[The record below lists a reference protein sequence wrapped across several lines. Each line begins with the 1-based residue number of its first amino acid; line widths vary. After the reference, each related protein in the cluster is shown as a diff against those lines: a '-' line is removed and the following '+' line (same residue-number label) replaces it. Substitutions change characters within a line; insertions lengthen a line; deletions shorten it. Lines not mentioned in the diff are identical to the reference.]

1 MKKKLIAIFG
11 GLIVCM
17 ALILLILS
25 KSEDTTVDDVEIP
38 TVDNEQTEI
47 VVIEPTITPE
57 IVVEPIEIQ
66 ETEPEKDVNGD
77 DQGTEQTIQPDVE
90 EKPTYTEEQLSD
102 PTQTPSGEPVEVPTE
117 DEEVA
122 ETESTQSTTTS
133 TEQSTSNG
141 STDGKTYVPGFGW
154 IENSGENT
162 VVPDTSQGDINTQV
176 GIMG

>member
-1 MKKKLIAIFG
+1 MKKKLLAIFG

-47 VVIEPTITPE
+47 VVIEPEITPE

-66 ETEPEKDVNGD
+66 ETESEKDVNGD

-102 PTQTPSGEPVEVPTE
+102 PTQTPSGEPVEVPTD
-117 DEEVA
+117 DETTA
-122 ETESTQSTTTS
+122 ETESTQSTTQPS
-133 TEQSTSNG
+133 SSSSTSSSSG
-141 STDGKTYVPGFGW
+141 GLPGFSDVIIG
-154 IENSGENT
+154 GENT
-162 VVPDTSQGDINTQV
+162 AIVGQSDGDINKQV

>member
-1 MKKKLIAIFG
+1 MKKKLLAIFG

-66 ETEPEKDVNGD
+66 ETEPEKDANGD
-77 DQGTEQTIQPDVE
+77 DQGTEQTIQSDVE

-102 PTQTPSGEPVEVPTE
+102 PTQTPSGEPVEVPTVDDE
-117 DEEVA
+117 DVA
-122 ETESTQSTTTS
+122 ETETDQSTTQPS
-133 TEQSTSNG
+133 SSSSSSG
-141 STDGKTYVPGFGW
+141 GLPGF
-154 IENSGENT
+154 SDVPYAGEN
-162 VVPDTSQGDINTQV
+162 QV
-176 GIMG
+176 EHLDDMYENGNKIGYMG